1 MKDFEKKQG
10 VGVAKEP
17 RRNIKILGLRLHY
30 RFGNH
35 VLQIPSNCF
44 HSSAFHKR
52 FSHGYLTRKLLC
64 ENLHPVWG
72 TMPQNVLL
80 NFSHLPDGI
89 PQRKNSL

>member
-1 MKDFEKKQG
+1 MKYLQKKQG

-35 VLQIPSNCF
+35 VLQIPSNYF

-52 FSHGYLTRKLLC
+52 FSHGYLTRISHKETFVREFTPCLGNYAPECSVKLF
-64 ENLHPVWG
+64 P
-72 TMPQNVLL
+72 L
-80 NFSHLPDGI
+80 N
-89 PQRKNSL
+89 

>member
-17 RRNIKILGLRLHY
+17 RRNIEILGLRLHY

-35 VLQIPSNCF
+35 VLQIPSNYF

-52 FSHGYLTRKLLC
+52 FSHGYLTRISHKETFVREFTPCLGNYAPESSVKLFPL
-64 ENLHPVWG
+64 
-72 TMPQNVLL
+72 T
-80 NFSHLPDGI
+80 
-89 PQRKNSL
+89 